1 MLLTTF
7 APMIRKL
14 LSILTLCICCQSLPA
29 ENKQVRLDE
38 SEPGNSNGLI
48 IEYQDDTQIRLSANF
63 GAISLNDIESP
74 KGEFCELTI
83 DGTYETGA
91 EGEPKLPAARK
102 LLQLPHG
109 AVPSIVVNCSDTA
122 FFPLADLG
130 ISNKIVPH
138 QPSVSKSDETADFKH
153 KKRIYRRNRFTDQ
166 KLVTLTKIGTMHG
179 SDLYQIA
186 VNPVKYNP
194 KQNAIMVMN
203 NIGIEISFNGSGA
216 KANESTYNQT
226 NTSAA
231 AQMKASK
238 NAVTDLTKYPVK
250 YLIITDTAFVD
261 ALADFIKWKRQKGFE
276 VIVGTTDII
285 GKSSAA
291 IKDWITAQY
300 NASTADSPAP
310 SFLLLA
316 ADTDKVPTSEKGEAT
331 GYGTDLYYACM
342 DGDDDI
348 IPDIYYGRFSARSA
362 AQMKAIADKTI
373 AYEKYQFEDP
383 TYLSKASLIAGYDGS
398 YRSAVGI
405 PTLTYIT
412 QNRINAANGFQQVN
426 KFTTKYTG
434 CYDDSTVSVGLMT
447 YTAHGS
453 TTSWVDPELSQS
465 KVRGFGNSG
474 KTPFVIAN
482 CCLSGCITTEEC
494 LGETWI
500 RKENGGAVAYIGS
513 SPKTYWQEDFY
524 WAVGAHNY
532 KSGICPDTSQTSMGA
547 FDAPFISDFL
557 CGDALL
563 FAGNLA
569 VTEAHDNNYPSKVST
584 RYYWEG
590 YNFLGDPS
598 LLVYF
603 GEGKENAVSHE
614 NFLPMHYNQFTV
626 NAKSGSYVALSRNG
640 TLLSAAL
647 VAKGESNVTLQLPDI
662 AELGDLDIVVTKA
675 QYKPYFGKVTVIMP
689 DKSYLTTASATISD
703 NNILNGSKL
712 SLDIVVCNVGQQSSK
727 MPQINISSK
736 SPFIKSISL
745 NDLNLKTLGS
755 NESDTLKNICSIE
768 LQNGIADQTSIP
780 LEIAITEDGRTT
792 KNTFSF
798 KVNAPKLAFGK
809 ELTINN
815 QSQSFNPGDTVDVS
829 ISLSN
834 IGHAKLES
842 AIVSLQIVDCEY
854 ISAIGCEQEISN
866 LQADSTIICNF
877 KLTASAFTPMM
888 TSAKIRITAIE
899 PDIQLTD
906 SAEYTLNVGQLAE
919 NIIGTSTS
927 HTEWYPFNNYY
938 KYGKTQILYTAD
950 DIGNS
955 PVKINELALSIAYTI
970 DPTKFDGYK
979 DFKIKIKPV
988 DLANF
993 DNISDYVD
1001 MSDAQ
1006 IVYSRETQTVDR
1018 KGLQTFVFD
1027 SSFIYDGTSNLVV
1040 DMTWGKNESIVSK
1053 ENRTKLYCHTTA
1065 SKTVAYD
1072 SEDEEEE
1079 IYLYKVTAYRPNTV
1093 FRYQKPKLILFR
1105 FADASDKPLINK
1117 QITIDSESFTTDSTG
1132 IVGLTTYDIL
1142 YNRDFK
1148 IEVDNF
1154 GTRHQRVTSTSDT
1167 TLVNITLDSDLMHI
1181 VYFHVTD
1188 SATHENI
1195 CNAAINIDESVI
1207 YTDSIGTASTHPMF
1221 GGSIPFTVE
1230 ATNYFS
1236 QSGLLEIESDT
1247 SFNIQLTKYPK
1258 VTVRTL
1264 VGSDFADNVAVT
1276 LDSITILT
1284 SNGIATFENTACC
1297 NHTLNI
1303 SYSGYYNINCELK
1316 IGRTN
1321 IDTTFQLQ
1329 RIPTIKLMV
1338 YGDSLPLKNAK
1349 ITINDHN
1356 LLTDST
1362 GAVSLTAIAHNLT
1375 HNITIEHADFFSQN
1389 ISLEHIES
1397 DTAISVNL
1405 NSLRYP
1411 IQFYLHNQNS
1421 PLQGIAVELDN
1432 QSATTDTLGL
1442 ATINAKPT
1450 ESAQYKIS
1458 LTPEIVLNGT
1468 IAVNKNVALINID
1481 LANIDTTHFAHHQLD
1496 TIPNDTMQTVPHDTT
1511 IVVPPQDTTH
1521 HDTTLVVNTYKIEF
1535 YISDNTAPISDVTI
1549 VLNNKLQMT
1558 DNRGMVVFE
1567 EVTEGKLVNYIVA
1580 KEDYTS
1586 TDGKNE
1592 ISDMFTCKSDT
1603 TIHLILNKIQPPST
1617 AIETVEVPDI
1627 AFYPNP
1633 SDGLLHIQ
1641 GHEGQQ
1647 FALCDINGRCL
1658 KTVTVSGG
1666 QIDLRPI
1673 PAGIYTLTTN
1683 IGCKPV
1689 SFTIIIK

>member
-1 MLLTTF
+1 
-7 APMIRKL
+7 MIRKL
-14 LSILTLCICCQSLPA
+14 LSILTLCICCQSLQA
-29 ENKQVRLDE
+29 ENKQVQLGE
-38 SEPGNSNGLI
+38 TKPGNRNGLI
-48 IEYQDDTQIRLSANF
+48 IEQQDDTRIRLSANF
-63 GAISLNDIESP
+63 STISLNDIESP
-74 KGEFCELTI
+74 KGEFCELII

-138 QPSVSKSDETADFKH
+138 QPSASKSDEKVDFKH

-166 KLVTLTKIGTMHG
+166 KLVTLTKIGTMRG
-179 SDLYQIA
+179 ADLYQIA

-203 NIGIEISFNGSGA
+203 NIGIEISFGASGS
-216 KANESTYNQT
+216 KSNEDINNQLNS
-226 NTSAA
+226 NTTVQGIVTKSAV
-231 AQMKASK
+231 S
-238 NAVTDLTKYPVK
+238 DLTKYPVK

-261 ALADFIKWKRQKGFE
+261 ALSGFVKWKRLKGFD
-276 VIVGTTDII
+276 VIVGTTDTI
-285 GKSSAA
+285 GKSSAE

-300 NASTADSPAP
+300 RASTTESPAP

-316 ADTDKVPTSEKGEAT
+316 ADTDKIPTAKKGEAT

-383 TYLSKASLIAGYDGS
+383 TFLSKASLIAGYDGS

-412 QNRINAANGFQQVN
+412 QNRITPANGFLQVN

-603 GEGKENAVSHE
+603 GEGKENDVSHE
-614 NFLPMHYNQFTV
+614 NFLPMHYNQFIV
-626 NAKSGSYVALSRNG
+626 NALSGSYVALSKNG
-640 TLLSAAL
+640 ALLSAAL
-647 VAKGESNVTLQLPDI
+647 VTKGENSVTLQLPDI
-662 AELGDLDIVVTKA
+662 NELGDIDIVVTKA

-689 DKSYLTTASATISD
+689 DKSYLTTTSATISND
-703 NNILNGSKL
+703 NILNGSKL
-712 SLDIVVCNVGQQSSK
+712 SLDIVLCNVGQRTSQL
-727 MPQINISSK
+727 PQISISSK

-745 NDLNLKTLGS
+745 NDLNLKALES

-768 LQNGIADQTSIP
+768 LQNGIADQTKIP
-780 LEIAITEDGRTT
+780 LEIAITDDERTT
-792 KNTFSF
+792 RNSVRF
-798 KVNAPKLAFGK
+798 KVNAPKLEFGK
-809 ELTINN
+809 DLTINN
-815 QSQSFNPGDTVDVS
+815 QSQAFNPGDTIDVS
-829 ISLSN
+829 ISLTN
-834 IGHAKLES
+834 IGHADLGS
-842 AIVSLQIVDCEY
+842 ATVSLQITDCPLV
-854 ISAIGCEQEISN
+854 SAIDNKQEINN
-866 LQADSTIICNF
+866 LQTGSTIFCNF
-877 KLTASAFTPMM
+877 KLTASSFTPMM
-888 TSAKIRITAIE
+888 TSAKIRITADE
-899 PDIQLTD
+899 QASQLID
-906 SAEYTLNVGQLAE
+906 SAEYTLIVGQLAE
-919 NIIGTSTS
+919 SIIGTSTS

-938 KYGKTQILYTAD
+938 KCGKTQILYTAD
-950 DIGNS
+950 DLGSS
-955 PVKINELALSIAYTI
+955 PAKIEEMALSIAFTV
-970 DPTKFDGYK
+970 DPQNFDGYK

-988 DLANF
+988 DLADF
-993 DNISDYVD
+993 ENITDYVD
-1001 MSDAQ
+1001 MRDAQ
-1006 IVYSRETQTVDR
+1006 TVYSKNLQIIDK

-1027 SSFIYDGTSNLVV
+1027 SSFIYDGKSNIVV
-1040 DMTWGKNESIVSK
+1040 EMTWGVNESYVSK
-1053 ENRTKLYCHTTA
+1053 ENRTKLYCHTTS
-1065 SKTVAYD
+1065 SKTIAYD
-1072 SEDEEEE
+1072 FEDEESE
-1079 IYLYKVTAYRPNTV
+1079 IYLYKVTSYRPNTV
-1093 FRYQKPKLILFR
+1093 FRYQKPKQVMFR
-1105 FADASDKPLINK
+1105 FANTNDNPLINK
-1117 QITIDSESFTTDSTG
+1117 QISINSESYTTDSTG
-1132 IVGLTTYDIL
+1132 IVRLITYDIL

-1148 IEVDNF
+1148 IEVENF
-1154 GTRHQRVTSTSDT
+1154 GIRHQRVTSTSDT

-1195 CNAAINIDESVI
+1195 CNAGINIGESIV
-1207 YTDSIGTASTHPMF
+1207 YTDSIGTASTNPML
-1221 GGSIPFTVE
+1221 GGSIQFAVE
-1230 ATNYFS
+1230 AANYFS

-1247 SFNIQLTKYPK
+1247 SFNIQLAKYPN
-1258 VTVRTL
+1258 VTVRTM
-1264 VGSDFADNVAVT
+1264 VETDFTDSVTVT
-1276 LDSITILT
+1276 LDSTTILT
-1284 SNGIATFENTACC
+1284 SNGIAKFENIV
-1297 NHTLNI
+1297 NRSHTLNI
-1303 SYSGYYNINCELK
+1303 SYSGYYSINCDIKTEK
-1316 IGRTN
+1316 TD

-1329 RIPTIKLMV
+1329 RIPTITLMV

-1349 ITINDHN
+1349 IMVNRHN

-1362 GAVSLTAIAHNLT
+1362 GMVSFAAFADNPSQ
-1375 HNITIEHADFFSQN
+1375 NITVEHANFFSQN
-1389 ISLEHIES
+1389 ISLGHIES
-1397 DTAISVNL
+1397 DTTIVVNL
-1405 NSLRYP
+1405 NTLCYP
-1411 IQFYLHNQNS
+1411 IQFHLHNQDT

-1442 ATINAKPT
+1442 ATIFAKPT
-1450 ESAQYKIS
+1450 ESAEYKIT

-1481 LANIDTTHFAHHQLD
+1481 LANIDTTYFAHHQSD
-1496 TIPNDTMQTVPHDTT
+1496 TITTDTTHTVPHDTT
-1511 IVVPPQDTTH
+1511 IVVPPHQDTTH
-1521 HDTTLVVNTYKIEF
+1521 HDTTPIAITCKIEF
-1535 YISDNTAPISDVTI
+1535 CISDGSAPISDVI
-1549 VLNNKLQMT
+1549 VVLNSKLQMT
-1558 DNRGMVVFE
+1558 DNRGMAIFE
-1567 EVTEGKLVNYIVA
+1567 EVTAGMAANYIVA

-1586 TDGKNE
+1586 TDGKIE
-1592 ISDMFTCKSDT
+1592 ISDTFICNADT
-1603 TIHLILNKIQPPST
+1603 TISLILNKIQPPTTDAKT
-1617 AIETVEVPDI
+1617 AEAHNFAIS
-1627 AFYPNP
+1627 PNP
-1633 SDGLLHIQ
+1633 SDGLLRIQ
-1641 GHEGQQ
+1641 NYEGQQ
-1647 FALCDINGRCL
+1647 FMLCDMSGRRL
-1658 KTVTVSGG
+1658 KTITAEGG

-1673 PAGIYTLTTN
+1673 SSGIYTLTS
-1683 IGCKPV
+1683 IICGELV
-1689 SFTIIIK
+1689 SYTIIIR